1 VTQSNSVAA
10 WLIWLIA
17 AGALL
22 LGEIATAGLFVLGP
36 IGVAAGGAALAAAV
50 GAPVWLQLVV
60 FIAAT
65 AATLA
70 LLRPLARRRLHAPPE
85 LRTGTAALVGS
96 KAVVVERV
104 DATGGRIRLGGELW
118 SARAYL
124 DDAVIEPGAHVDV
137 IKIEG
142 ATALVHE

>member
-1 VTQSNSVAA
+1 VAA

-60 FIAAT
+60 FIAAS
-65 AATLA
+65 AGTLA
-70 LLRPLARRRLHAPPE
+70 LLRPLARRHLHAPPE

-124 DDAVIEPGAHVDV
+124 DDAVIEPGARVDV